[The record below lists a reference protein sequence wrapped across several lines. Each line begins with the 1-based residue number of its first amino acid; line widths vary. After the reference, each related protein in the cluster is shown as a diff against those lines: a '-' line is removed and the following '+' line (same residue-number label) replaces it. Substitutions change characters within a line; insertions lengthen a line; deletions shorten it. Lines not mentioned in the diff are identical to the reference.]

1 VGFKYIAE
9 RMLSTQVLL
18 GGEESG
24 GIGYLGH
31 IPERDALL
39 SALYLIEAV
48 TETGQDLSALYRA
61 LQERERF
68 SSVYQRRDLP
78 LGDQSQQTQLFQRLQ
93 RDPPSEILG
102 QKVIKHFD
110 KDGHKFTLA
119 DGSWVM
125 IRGSGTEPLLR
136 LYAEAQTAEAVNH
149 LLDWAAGLLSKKVGE
164 T

>member
-1 VGFKYIAE
+1 
-9 RMLSTQVLL
+9 VLL

-48 TETGQDLSALYRA
+48 TETGQDLSTIYRA
-61 LQERERF
+61 LQEREGF
-68 SSVYQRRDLP
+68 TSVYLRRDLH
-78 LGDQSQQTQLFQRLQ
+78 LADQNQQTQLFQRLQ
-93 RDPPSEILG
+93 MDPPLEILG

-136 LYAEAQTAEAVNH
+136 LYSEAKDLEAVNA
-149 LLDWAAGLLSKKVGE
+149 LLDWAAALIGQVD
-164 T
+164 

>member
-1 VGFKYIAE
+1 LK
-9 RMLSTQVLL
+9 RSRLSTQVLL
-18 GGEESG
+18 GGEEC
-24 GIGYLGH
+24 YLGH

-61 LQERERF
+61 LQEREGF
-68 SSVYQRRDLP
+68 SSVYQRRDLH
-78 LGDQSQQTQLFQRLQ
+78 LADQNQQTQLFQQLQ
-93 RDPPSEILG
+93 ADPPSEILG

-110 KDGHKFTLA
+110 KDGYKFTLA

-136 LYAEAQTAEAVNH
+136 LYSEAKTPEAVNR
-149 LLDWAAGLLSKKVGE
+149 LLDWAAALANTAASHPR
-164 T
+164 

>member
-1 VGFKYIAE
+1 
-9 RMLSTQVLL
+9 LL

-61 LQERERF
+61 LQEREGF
-68 SSVYQRRDLP
+68 TSVYLRRDLH
-78 LGDQSQQTQLFQRLQ
+78 LADQGQQTRLFQQLQ
-93 RDPPSEILG
+93 TDPPLEILG

-110 KDGHKFTLA
+110 RDGHKFSLA

-136 LYAEAQTAEAVNH
+136 LYSEARTSEEVNR
-149 LLDWAAGLLSKKVGE
+149 LLDWAAGLLSKIA
-164 T
+164 